1 MGNGPTNQDEIKIK
15 RGAVDR
21 ERQLALMNNICPRH
35 SLNQIILPLPGLYLR
50 AYLSLPVTVPVI
62 SPSLPLV
69 FFFFFSLSLSPAL
82 TPPLLCDCWSPKR
95 DRGMLQE
102 YESNRCLITV
112 LIAGHGET
120 HARVHSDEQRQRWEL
135 LHSPHIPALLSVII
149 SWLNYQA
156 WIIPTCRCLE
166 PASILRC
173 VPTRLP
179 PNSQISHL
187 TPMQDLL
194 ESWSCKLWKGV
205 FFFPP
210 STHIFFFLGG
220 GGINSNSSPILQPHW
235 KRSQRRNGL
244 HR

>member
-1 MGNGPTNQDEIKIK
+1 
-15 RGAVDR
+15 
-21 ERQLALMNNICPRH
+21 
-35 SLNQIILPLPGLYLR
+35 
-50 AYLSLPVTVPVI
+50 
-62 SPSLPLV
+62 
-69 FFFFFSLSLSPAL
+69 
-82 TPPLLCDCWSPKR
+82 
-95 DRGMLQE
+95 MLQE

-210 STHIFFFLGG
+210 STHIFFFFWGG
-220 GGINSNSSPILQPHW
+220 GYQLKLLSYFTTTLEEITASEWAAQIIDSMLKPSLGALSSWPGSCLQCTQGSSELITPSLPLCSSNHLSLSGCTLSFLSPSSPHAIAPTIYHT
-235 KRSQRRNGL
+235 
-244 HR
+244 